1 MIQNMIQR
9 GKDEERGFTYL
20 YVFFSFS
27 STTIFFLFSYLT
39 EHSLST
45 YLSKVLLAKR
55 DATETW
61 EIIYP
66 Q

>member
-1 MIQNMIQR
+1 
-9 GKDEERGFTYL
+9 
-20 YVFFSFS
+20 VF
-27 STTIFFLFSYLT
+27 FFLFSYLT